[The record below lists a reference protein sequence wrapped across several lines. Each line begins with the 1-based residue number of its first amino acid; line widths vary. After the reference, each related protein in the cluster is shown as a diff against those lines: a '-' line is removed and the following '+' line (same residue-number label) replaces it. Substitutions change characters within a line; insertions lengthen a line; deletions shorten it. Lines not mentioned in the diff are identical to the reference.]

1 MNALQES
8 IAPVGQT
15 CDYNRA
21 DGFGFV
27 PPARECVP
35 TGRKPSMELQMR
47 NKTFISSMVGIAAAV
62 AVAGSANAAI
72 AFNGPGSNDDSFFSD
87 PYSNG
92 MVFTVGSSAILVTNL
107 GSYNGKVETST
118 IGIYAYS
125 GGINGNSVG
134 SALGGTANVVTTSAR
149 DGSFSYVDVSNRSI
163 TLNANTQY
171 IIVANNSGTLWTATT
186 ADINANASGITF
198 NGYRYASG
206 AFDPTM
212 GLDTSY
218 WSSAYMGPNFQFTA
232 VPAPGA
238 MALLGVAGLVGG
250 RRRRA

>member
-1 MNALQES
+1 
-8 IAPVGQT
+8 
-15 CDYNRA
+15 
-21 DGFGFV
+21 
-27 PPARECVP
+27 
-35 TGRKPSMELQMR
+35 MR
-47 NKTFISSMVGIAAAV
+47 NMTFISSMGGFAAAAAV
-62 AVAGSANAAI
+62 CAGAANAAI
-72 AFNGPGSNDDSFFSD
+72 AFNGPGSNDDSYSSY

-125 GGINGNSVG
+125 GGTDGNSVG

-171 IIVANNSGTLWTATT
+171 IIVANNSGALWTATT

-206 AFDPTM
+206 ASFDPTM
-212 GLDTSY
+212 GGDTSY
-218 WSSAYMGPNFQFTA
+218 
-232 VPAPGA
+232 
-238 MALLGVAGLVGG
+238 
-250 RRRRA
+250 

>member
-1 MNALQES
+1 MHRLHGS
-8 IAPVGQT
+8 VGT
-15 CDYNRA
+15 
-21 DGFGFV
+21 
-27 PPARECVP
+27 
-35 TGRKPSMELQMR
+35 TGREPRMEFQLR
-47 NKTFISSMVGIAAAV
+47 NKTLISSVVGVAAAV
-62 AVAGSANAAI
+62 AMAGSANAAI
-72 AFNGPGSNDDSFFSD
+72 AFNGAGSNDDSYSSY

-107 GSYNGKVETST
+107 GSYNGGVETST

-125 GGINGNSVG
+125 GGTNGNSVG

-171 IIVANNSGTLWTATT
+171 IIVSNSSGALWATT
-186 ADINANASGITF
+186 TAAINANASGITF
-198 NGYRYASG
+198 DGYRFASG
-206 AFDPTM
+206 DFDPTM
-212 GLDTSY
+212 GNDTNY
-218 WSSAYMGPNFQFTA
+218 WSSPYMGPNFQFTA

-238 MALLGVAGLVGG
+238 LAVLGLAGLTGG

>member
-1 MNALQES
+1 
-8 IAPVGQT
+8 
-15 CDYNRA
+15 
-21 DGFGFV
+21 
-27 PPARECVP
+27 
-35 TGRKPSMELQMR
+35 MR

-72 AFNGPGSNDDSFFSD
+72 AFNGPGSNDDSYYNS

-125 GGINGNSVG
+125 GGTDGNSVG

-171 IIVANNSGTLWTATT
+171 IIVSNSSGALWATT
-186 ADINANASGITF
+186 TAAINANASGITF
-198 NGYRYASG
+198 DGYRYASG
-206 AFDPTM
+206 DFDPTM
-212 GLDTSY
+212 DNASY
-218 WSSAYMGPNFQFTA
+218 WSDPYMGPNFQFTA

-238 MALLGVAGLVGG
+238 LAVLGLAGLTGG

>member
-1 MNALQES
+1 
-8 IAPVGQT
+8 
-15 CDYNRA
+15 
-21 DGFGFV
+21 
-27 PPARECVP
+27 
-35 TGRKPSMELQMR
+35 MR

-72 AFNGPGSNDDSFFSD
+72 AFNGAGSNDDYYDSY

-107 GSYNGKVETST
+107 GSYNGGVETST

-125 GGINGNSVG
+125 GGTNGNSVG

-171 IIVANNSGTLWTATT
+171 IIVSNSSGAAWATT
-186 ADINANASGITF
+186 TAAINANASGITF
-198 NGYRYASG
+198 DGYRYASG
-206 AFDPTM
+206 ASFNPTM
-212 GLDTSY
+212 EGNTDF
-218 WSSAYMGPNFQFTA
+218 WSSPYMGPNFQFTA

-238 MALLGVAGLVGG
+238 MALLGAAGLVGG